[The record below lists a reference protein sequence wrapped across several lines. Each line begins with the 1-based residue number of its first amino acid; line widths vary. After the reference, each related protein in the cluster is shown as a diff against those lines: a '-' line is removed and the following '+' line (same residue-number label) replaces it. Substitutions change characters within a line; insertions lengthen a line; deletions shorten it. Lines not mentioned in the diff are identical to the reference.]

1 MELSNLIYLDA
12 SFIVEVYETI
22 HNRPVPI
29 KVSRTENMGGGVN
42 VGFINLGAS
51 TTETKD
57 FPISTRQMYQ
67 EVKDT
72 LLSIPT
78 VDLSSVDPKALPE
91 HFWTKGIFGATQTV
105 IQFYGGSTRQDSF
118 FSLYHHLSKE
128 RKDVIL
134 VTNDM
139 YLSTGYDQ
147 IQKHLGGSCSGFGIE
162 VHGLFKLLATDPT
175 ARPICAPLI
184 MEKLRNI

>member
-29 KVSRTENMGGGVN
+29 KVSRTENTGGGVN

-67 EVKDT
+67 EVKDV

-78 VDLSSVDPKALPE
+78 IDLSSVDPNALPE
-91 HFWTKGIFGATQTV
+91 HFWTTGIFGATQW
-105 IQFYGGSTRQDSF
+105 QRQSGRDSIHKESF
-118 FSLYHHLSKE
+118 FSLYHNLGKE
-128 RKDVIL
+128 RHDVFL